1 MDPEIKSAD
10 ISDAQQLTTLTL
22 ASKSYWGYTPEQ
34 IKAWTDD
41 LTITEEYIQRHQV
54 FKLETDHAILGY
66 YSTYESSPS
75 QIKLDNLFILPSHI
89 GKGLGKTLLDHC
101 IQNAR
106 QQGYQSIELD
116 ADPHAESFYF
126 HFGFKTIDQIP
137 TSIPGRFLPVMFL
150 NV

>member
-1 MDPEIKSAD
+1 MEIKSAT

-34 IKAWTDD
+34 MKSWTDD
-41 LTITEEYIQRHQV
+41 LTITEEYIQIHQV
-54 FKLETDHAILGY
+54 FKLENDHTILGY
-66 YSTYESSPS
+66 YSTYESSPD

-101 IQNAR
+101 IKNAR

-116 ADPHAESFYF
+116 ADPHAESFYS

-137 TSIPGRFLPVMFL
+137 TSIPGRFLPVMAL
-150 NV
+150 EI